1 MKEMPRSA
9 AGKDIMSRLY
19 LECYSGISGDM
30 TVGALLDLGADRG
43 KLERVL
49 QTVPAKGFEVKIS
62 KVLKSGIEACDFDVV
77 LDHEHENHDH
87 DMDYLFGEDAA
98 AVEGHAGHHH
108 HEEQEEACAAHLH
121 EDGNGTH
128 GAHGACCAAHLHGEA
143 AGTHDAAGTETH
155 EGHEHH
161 HHHEH
166 RSLGD
171 VLEIIDRTQ
180 MTDGAKELAG
190 RIFRIVAEA
199 ESEVHAKPLEEVHF
213 HEVGAIDSIVDIIAI
228 AVCFDDLREKENIT
242 EVIVPVLYEGT
253 GTVRCQHGVL
263 PIPVP
268 AVAAIVRRYGIR
280 MHLIPDPGEFVT
292 PTGAAAVAALR
303 TGEELP
309 AEFVIQRT
317 GLGAGK
323 REYRRAGIVRAM
335 LLGD

>member
-1 MKEMPRSA
+1 MPRSA
-9 AGKDIMSRLY
+9 TGERKTMSQSTAGEDIMSKLY

-30 TVGALLDLGADRG
+30 TVGALLDLGADRR
-43 KLERVL
+43 KLEQVL
-49 QTVPAKGFEVKIS
+49 QTVPAQGFEVKIS
-62 KVLKSGIEACDFDVV
+62 KVFKSGIWACDFDVI

-87 DMDYLFGEDAA
+87 DMDYLFGADAE
-98 AVEGHAGHHH
+98 AVEGHAGHYQ
-108 HEEQEEACAAHLH
+108 EEQEHHHQE
-121 EDGNGTH
+121 EQG
-128 GAHGACCAAHLHGEA
+128 
-143 AGTHDAAGTETH
+143 
-155 EGHEHH
+155 H

-166 RSLGD
+166 RSLTD
-171 VLEIIDRTQ
+171 VLDIIDRTQ
-180 MTDGAKELAG
+180 MTDGAKKLAG
-190 RIFRIVAEA
+190 QIFRILAKA

-268 AVAAIVRRYGIR
+268 AVAAIVRQYGIR
-280 MHLIPDPGEFVT
+280 MHLIPDRGEFVT

-303 TGEELP
+303 TGDQLP
-309 AEFVIQRT
+309 GEFVIRKT

-323 REYRRAGIVRAM
+323 RDYRRAGIVRAM
-335 LLGD
+335 LLED

>member
-1 MKEMPRSA
+1 
-9 AGKDIMSRLY
+9 MSKLY

-43 KLERVL
+43 KLEKVL
-49 QTVPAKGFEVKIS
+49 QTVPAQGFEVKIS
-62 KVLKSGIEACDFDVV
+62 KVLKSGIEACDFDVI

-87 DMDYLFGEDAA
+87 DMNYLFGEDAA
-98 AVEGHAGHHH
+98 AVEGHDGHPHD
-108 HEEQEEACAAHLH
+108 E
-121 EDGNGTH
+121 H
-128 GAHGACCAAHLHGEA
+128 GA
-143 AGTHDAAGTETH
+143 
-155 EGHEHH
+155 EHH

-171 VLEIIDRTQ
+171 VLDIIDRTQ

-190 RIFRIVAEA
+190 KIFRIVAQA

-228 AVCFDDLREKENIT
+228 AVCFDDLRKKENIT

-268 AVAAIVRRYGIR
+268 AVAAIVRKYGIR
-280 MHLIPDPGEFVT
+280 MHLIPDPGAFVT
-292 PTGAAAVAALR
+292 PTGAAAVAALG
-303 TGEELP
+303 TCDHLP
-309 AEFVIQRT
+309 SEFVIRRT

-323 REYRRAGIVRAM
+323 RDYRRAGIVRAM
-335 LLGD
+335 LLED

>member
-1 MKEMPRSA
+1 
-9 AGKDIMSRLY
+9 MSKLY

-43 KLERVL
+43 KLEKVL
-49 QTVPAKGFEVKIS
+49 QTVPAQGFEVKIS
-62 KVLKSGIEACDFDVV
+62 KVLKSGIEACDFDVI

-87 DMDYLFGEDAA
+87 DMNYLFGEDAA
-98 AVEGHAGHHH
+98 AVEGHDGHPHD
-108 HEEQEEACAAHLH
+108 E
-121 EDGNGTH
+121 H
-128 GAHGACCAAHLHGEA
+128 GA
-143 AGTHDAAGTETH
+143 
-155 EGHEHH
+155 EHH

-171 VLEIIDRTQ
+171 VLDIIDRTQ

-190 RIFRIVAEA
+190 KIFRIVAQA

-228 AVCFDDLREKENIT
+228 AVCFDDLRKKENIT

-268 AVAAIVRRYGIR
+268 AVAAIVRKYGIR

-292 PTGAAAVAALR
+292 PTGAAAVAALG
-303 TGEELP
+303 TCDHLP
-309 AEFVIQRT
+309 SEFVIRRT

-323 REYRRAGIVRAM
+323 RDYRRAGIVRAM
-335 LLGD
+335 LLED

>member
-1 MKEMPRSA
+1 MPQSA
-9 AGKDIMSRLY
+9 AGKDTMSKLY

-43 KLERVL
+43 KLEQVL
-49 QTVPAKGFEVKIS
+49 QTVPAQGFEVKIS
-62 KVLKSGIEACDFDVV
+62 KVRKSGIEACDFDVI

-87 DMDYLFGEDAA
+87 DMDYLFGADAA
-98 AVEGHAGHHH
+98 AVEGHAGHYQGEQEHH
-108 HEEQEEACAAHLH
+108 HQEEQ
-121 EDGNGTH
+121 
-128 GAHGACCAAHLHGEA
+128 
-143 AGTHDAAGTETH
+143 
-155 EGHEHH
+155 EHH

-171 VLEIIDRTQ
+171 VLGILDKTQ
-180 MTDGAKELAG
+180 MTDSARELAG
-190 RIFRIVAEA
+190 KIFRIVAEA

-228 AVCFDDLREKENIT
+228 AVCFDDLRKKENIT

-268 AVAAIVRRYGIR
+268 AVAAIVRKAGIR
-280 MHLIPDPGEFVT
+280 MHLIPDQGEFVT

-303 TGEELP
+303 TSDQLP
-309 AEFVIQRT
+309 SEFVIRRT

-323 REYRRAGIVRAM
+323 RDYRRAGVVRAM
-335 LLGD
+335 LLED

>member
-1 MKEMPRSA
+1 MPQSA
-9 AGKDIMSRLY
+9 AGKDAMSKLY

-87 DMDYLFGEDAA
+87 DMEYLFGEDAA
-98 AVEGHAGHHH
+98 TVEGHTGHHH
-108 HEEQEEACAAHLH
+108 EDHGAAGEAC
-121 EDGNGTH
+121 GT
-128 GAHGACCAAHLHGEA
+128 HLHGNSTEEHVDHGAACAVHVHEETGIHGEPAQEA
-143 AGTHDAAGTETH
+143 Q
-155 EGHEHH
+155 EGHAHH

-166 RSLGD
+166 RSLKD
-171 VLEIIDRTQ
+171 VLEIINRTQ
-180 MTDGAKELAG
+180 MADGAKELAWK
-190 RIFRIVAEA
+190 IFRIVAEA

-323 REYRRAGIVRAM
+323 RDYRRAGIVRAM